1 MRFTPLAAL
10 VSVLAVAT
18 CTPVERGAVAPPSG
32 PAFAHVQDLDGTP
45 DMIVDAKTLAT
56 SWVVYDQELKE
67 SFCSIEEANLA
78 PGKYRLL
85 RFTVI
90 TDVRGDDREAQQA
103 VLAGGEVRLLDAA
116 ERLLELLVVYDPRR
130 GKRLGVHD
138 HIGGAV
144 EVLHVG
150 ERRPT
155 RRGHGAA
162 LHRRTRCDGQHR
174 HQGGEGSEP
183 HGVLLRER
191 SG

>member
-85 RFTVI
+85 RFTVVTPNI
-90 TDVRGDDREAQQA
+90 GDADIYIGDPNGTGTRTGTAT
-103 VLAGGEVRLLDAA
+103 AA
-116 ERLLELLVVYDPRR
+116 
-130 GKRLGVHD
+130 
-138 HIGGAV
+138 
-144 EVLHVG
+144 
-150 ERRPT
+150 T
-155 RRGHGAA
+155 RTGCS
-162 LHRRTRCDGQHR
+162 RTMPATATTTSATTRYT
-174 HQGGEGSEP
+174 S
-183 HGVLLRER
+183 
-191 SG
+191 